1 MLPFHT
7 ILHPTD
13 FSEQADRAFRLA
25 RLIARECGA
34 RLIVLHVAGMH
45 ADVPHVV
52 HNEIG
57 IVFEPSGDYQSHHA
71 ALKEKLQERFETD
84 PAVPVETRL
93 IYGAAAYEIIHLA
106 EQEKCDLIVLGTH
119 GRSGLGRLVMGSTA
133 EAVLRQSPCPVL
145 TVKDPVFIPG
155 SSQGGPEP
163 AATLALPEKI
173 GAASP

>member
-25 RLIARECGA
+25 RLIARQCGA

-45 ADVPHVV
+45 ASVPHVV

-57 IVFEPSGDYQSHHA
+57 IAFEPAGDYQSQHA
-71 ALKEKLQERFETD
+71 NLQEKLREGFEMD

-93 IYGAAAYEIIHLA
+93 IYGAAAYEILRLA
-106 EQEKCDLIVLGTH
+106 NDEKCDLIVLGTH
-119 GRSGLGRLVMGSTA
+119 GRGGLGRLVMGSVA

-145 TVKDPVFIPG
+145 TVKDPVYIP
-155 SSQGGPEP
+155 SSSPHSPEP
-163 AATLALPEKI
+163 AAAAGLA
-173 GAASP
+173 